1 MAQANEMQDYY
12 MAPWARYQSY
22 GVGVLF
28 GYVLWYCY
36 TKYDGRLPIS
46 RVSEQAMSMKK
57 FLLQADTRCTTT
69 SRLPVRRP
77 LESLSVV
84 RRGGGFWVHI
94 I

>member
-69 SRLPVRRP
+69 S
-77 LESLSVV
+77 
-84 RRGGGFWVHI
+84 
-94 I
+94 